1 MAAPAHELAPLAR
14 ALRRGELRLSDYLDA
29 LESVVESREPEV
41 LALLPEPGRFER
53 LRREAERLV
62 VRCPDPAARPPL
74 FGVPVGVKDIFHV
87 AGFATCAGSRLPA
100 AELAGPEAE
109 CVGTLRAEGA
119 LVLGKTVSTEF
130 AYFAPG
136 PTRNPRDPGRTPGGS
151 SSGSAAAVA
160 AGYCPLALGTQ
171 TIGSISRPASYCGIV
186 GFKPSYERISRA
198 GVIPLAPSVDHVGLF
213 TRDAEGAMVA
223 ARCLVRDWHEEAE
236 PAAQP
241 VLGVPEGPY
250 LERASA
256 SGREGFEAAR
266 ERLQEAGYRVERVEV
281 MTDFDRIVEHHE
293 RIVAAEAARVHS
305 GWYPRFGDLYHPKTA
320 ALVER
325 GRDVTDVDLARA
337 VAGRERLRGE
347 LEAAMKESGVDLW
360 ISPAA
365 PGEAPAGLES
375 TGDPVM
381 SLPWTHAGLPT
392 LALPAGRG
400 PAGLPLGIQL
410 AAGWRRDEIL
420 CAWAIGIERAL
431 AEGPAR
437 EAGR

>member
-1 MAAPAHELAPLAR
+1 MAAPPLELAPLAR
-14 ALRRGELRLSDYLDA
+14 ALRRGELGLSDYLDA
-29 LESVVESREPEV
+29 LESAVESREPE
-41 LALLPEPGRFER
+41 LRALVPEPGRFER

-74 FGVPVGVKDIFHV
+74 FGVPVGVKDVFHV
-87 AGFATCAGSRLPA
+87 EGFPTGAGSRLPP
-100 AELAGPEAE
+100 AELAGPEAD
-109 CVGTLRAEGA
+109 CVATLRSEGA
-119 LVLGKTVSTEF
+119 LVFGKTVSTEF

-136 PTRNPRDPGRTPGGS
+136 QTRNPHDPARTPGGS

-160 AGYCPLALGTQ
+160 AGFCPLALGTQ

-213 TRDAEGAMVA
+213 THDAEGAMAA
-223 ARCLVRDWHEEAE
+223 ARCLVRDWHEAESPAE
-236 PAAQP
+236 PP

-256 SGREGFEAAR
+256 SGREGFEAAC
-266 ERLQEAGYRVERVEV
+266 ERLRRAGYRVERVEA
-281 MTDFDRIVEHHE
+281 MSDFDRIAEHHE

-305 GWYPRFGDLYHPKTA
+305 GWYPRFADLYHPKTA
-320 ALVER
+320 ALIER
-325 GRDVTDVDLARA
+325 GRAVTEVELARA
-337 VAGRERLRGE
+337 LAGRERLRGE
-347 LEAAMKESGVDLW
+347 LEAGRAERGVDLW

-365 PGEAPAGLES
+365 PGEAPEGLES

-381 SLPWTHAGLPT
+381 NLPWTHAGLPT

-410 AAGWRRDEIL
+410 AAGWRRDELL
-420 CAWAIGIERAL
+420 CAWSIGIERAL
-431 AEGPAR
+431 AGD
-437 EAGR
+437 AG